1 MVIVEYQFCNVDHDC
16 DIDSGC
22 NTPVREFNL
31 PEEQR
36 ESWIDF
42 FEWVLVNGIEPRI
55 SKFEVQ

>member
-1 MVIVEYQFCNVDHDC
+1 MVIVEHQFCNVDHDC
-16 DIDSGC
+16 DTDSGC
-22 NTPVREFNL
+22 NTPVREYNL

-42 FEWVLVNGIEPRI
+42 FEWVLVFGAEPRI

>member
-1 MVIVEYQFCNVDHDC
+1 MLITEYQYCNVSHDC
-16 DIDSGC
+16 DIDGGC